1 MHATLA
7 LAIIAGLFH
16 GIGYVQYARKIIAGT
31 SRPNLASWT
40 LWVALAVLNGVS
52 YFVMSGDVVKS
63 LLSLV
68 SALGCMM
75 VWCLALRLGRFSR
88 LDRIDWVAMVI
99 GAVAMIT
106 WWTLRSATIANLLL
120 QSCFLISIVPTYRSV
135 WKNPHGEQLSP
146 WLLWTIAYALA
157 TLVVVLRYQGHGADL
172 AYPMISLISTA
183 GVTALT
189 LRGQ

>member
-1 MHATLA
+1 MHLA
-7 LAIIAGLFH
+7 LILATIAGLLH
-16 GIGYVQYARKIIAGT
+16 SVGYIQYARKIITGT
-31 SRPNLASWT
+31 SRPNLASWS
-40 LWVALAVLNGVS
+40 LWVALAMLNGVS
-52 YFVMSGDVVKS
+52 YFIMSGDVVKS

-68 SALGCMM
+68 SSLGCVM
-75 VWCLALRLGRFSR
+75 VWIIALRLGRFSR
-88 LDRIDWVAMVI
+88 LDRIDWVAMII
-99 GAVAMIT
+99 GVVAIIA
-106 WWTLRSATIANLLL
+106 WWKLRSATIANLLL

-172 AYPMISLISTA
+172 AYPMISLVSTA
-183 GVTALT
+183 GVAALT